1 MQRAPPQADPPNLVS
16 FYGGA
21 YKKMTQL
28 TRDWTV
34 ATFVIHAGKVLLLWH
49 EKLQMWLPPGGHVE
63 PNELPDE
70 AAVREVLEETGIAV
84 TLLSQPGLAP
94 VPGPRQLARPEA
106 IQLEQIG
113 PNHEHIDLV
122 YFARP
127 ADPTTVEPTVDR
139 EVNQVGWYSHEEA
152 AALPL
157 TEEIR
162 TWVAKA
168 LVNR

>member
-1 MQRAPPQADPPNLVS
+1 
-16 FYGGA
+16 
-21 YKKMTQL
+21 MTQV

-34 ATFVIHAGKVLLLWH
+34 ATFVIHQRKVLLLWH

-84 TLLSQPGLAP
+84 TLLSEPALP
-94 VPGPRQLARPEA
+94 PIDGPRQLARPEG

-113 PNHEHIDLV
+113 PHHEHIDLI

-127 ADPTTVEPTVDR
+127 VDPARVEPAVDR
-139 EVNQVGWYSHEEA
+139 EVRQVGWYNLAEA

-157 TEEIR
+157 TEEVS
-162 TWVAKA
+162 TWVRKA
-168 LVNR
+168 LADR

>member
-1 MQRAPPQADPPNLVS
+1 MRRGAPLGAHLI
-16 FYGGA
+16 GGA
-21 YKKMTQL
+21 YKKMSQL

-34 ATFVIHAGKVLLLWH
+34 ATFVIHQGKVLLLWH

-70 AAVREVLEETGIAV
+70 AAVREVLEETGIEVA
-84 TLLSQPGLAP
+84 LLSQPALP
-94 VPGPRQLARPEA
+94 PIPGPRQLARPEG
-106 IQLEQIG
+106 IQLEQIS

-127 ADPTTVEPTVDR
+127 VDPNRAEPTIDR
-139 EVNQVGWYSHEEA
+139 EVKQVGWYSLAEST
-152 AALPL
+152 ALPL

-162 TWVAKA
+162 TWIGKA
-168 LVNR
+168 LADR

>member
-1 MQRAPPQADPPNLVS
+1 MS
-16 FYGGA
+16 S
-21 YKKMTQL
+21 L

-34 ATFVIHAGKVLLLWH
+34 ATFVIHQEKVLLLWH

-84 TLLSQPGLAP
+84 ELLSQPALP
-94 VPGPRQLARPEA
+94 PIPDGPRQLARPEA
-106 IQLEQIG
+106 IQLEEIG

-122 YFARP
+122 YFGRP
-127 ADPTTVEPTVDR
+127 VDPTRTEPTADR
-139 EVNQVGWYSHEEA
+139 DVQQVGWYSLTEA
-152 AALPL
+152 EALPL

-162 TWVAKA
+162 TWVRKA
-168 LVNR
+168 LVGR

>member
-1 MQRAPPQADPPNLVS
+1 
-16 FYGGA
+16 
-21 YKKMTQL
+21 MTQL

-34 ATFVIHAGKVLLLWH
+34 ATFVIHQGKVLLLWH

-70 AAVREVLEETGIAV
+70 AALREVLEETGIAV
-84 TLLSQPGLAP
+84 ELLSQPALP
-94 VPGPRQLARPEA
+94 SIPGPRQLARPEG

-127 ADPTTVEPTVDR
+127 SDSDCAEPTIDR
-139 EVNQVGWYSHEEA
+139 EVKQVGWYSLTEA
-152 AALPL
+152 TALPL

-162 TWVAKA
+162 TWIGKA
-168 LVNR
+168 LAGR

>member
-1 MQRAPPQADPPNLVS
+1 MSA
-16 FYGGA
+16 
-21 YKKMTQL
+21 L

-34 ATFVIHAGKVLLLWH
+34 ATFVIHEGKVLLLWH

-70 AAVREVLEETGIAV
+70 AAVREVLEETGIPV
-84 TLLSQPGLAP
+84 VLLSQPALP
-94 VPGPRQLARPEA
+94 PMPGPRQLARPEG

-127 ADPTTVEPTVDR
+127 VDPEQAQPTTER
-139 EVNQVGWYSHEEA
+139 EVRQVGWYSLAEA
-152 AALPL
+152 DSLPL

-162 TWVAKA
+162 TWVRRA
-168 LVNR
+168 LTVR

>member
-1 MQRAPPQADPPNLVS
+1 MRSGAPLGAHL
-16 FYGGA
+16 FGGA
-21 YKKMTQL
+21 YKKMAQL

-34 ATFVIHAGKVLLLWH
+34 ATFVIHQGKVLLLWH

-70 AAVREVLEETGIAV
+70 AAVREVLEETGIEV
-84 TLLSQPGLAP
+84 VLLSQPALP
-94 VPGPRQLARPEA
+94 PIPGPRQLARPEG

-113 PNHEHIDLV
+113 PDHQHIDLV

-127 ADPTTVEPTVDR
+127 VDPARAEPTTDR
-139 EVNQVGWYSHEEA
+139 EVRQVGWYSLAES

-162 TWVAKA
+162 TWVGKA
-168 LVNR
+168 LARE